1 MSTYT
6 LIQSQT
12 LASSAASVTFS
23 SIPATYTDL
32 VLRISARGDNSGI
45 ISDPFQINFN
55 TTGGTTD
62 SYTRLRGSGSAAS
75 SSRISNGTGFYPFSY
90 GGDGSGATAS
100 TFSSLEIYIPNYA
113 NTTYAK
119 PMSAFTATE
128 NNATAA
134 DIAAYAMLLN
144 ATGAINSVTIYE
156 QGSASFVSGSSF
168 YLYGISSS

>member
-1 MSTYT
+1 MATYT
-6 LIQSQT
+6 LISSNV

-32 VLRISARGDNSGI
+32 VLRISARGNNSGTV
-45 ISDPFQINFN
+45 SDTFLIVFN

-75 SSRISNGTGFYPFSY
+75 SSRISNGSGFDPFNY

-100 TFSSLEIYIPNYA
+100 TFGSLEIYIPNYA
-113 NTTYAK
+113 NTSYAK
-119 PMSAFTATE
+119 PMSAFTVTE

-144 ATGAINSVTIYE
+144 ATGAINSVVITE
-156 QGSASFVSGSSF
+156 QSSASFVSGSSF
-168 YLYGISSS
+168 YLYGISNA